1 MPQWYDVNYAY
12 SGLHSIINPPPP
24 NVDLFEE
31 EDVDVAALVAA
42 RIKATALQEQ
52 QSNSHLLV
60 QQLPIECNFCHTNY
74 QKTTCQFYPPL
85 KPDFKVMIFRNGNPV
100 VCECCDFSEEEAQEE
115 SEQQQQQQLP
125 GDTEDTCQTMQ
136 ESKNDA
142 DVPSNETT
150 NDEAATEEQ
159 TPSKVQPGWY
169 GKGWRVKSN
178 KRKRRRNT

>member
-42 RIKATALQEQ
+42 RIKVTALHDKQT
-52 QSNSHLLV
+52 SLV
-60 QQLPIECNFCHTNY
+60 IQPIECEFCHVNY
-74 QKTTCQFYPPL
+74 QKYTCQFYAPL

-100 VCECCDFSEEEAQEE
+100 VCECCDFSEEEEVE
-115 SEQQQQQQLP
+115 MEQLP

-136 ESKNDA
+136 EVKNDG
-142 DVPSNETT
+142 DVPSTDTT

-159 TPSKVQPGWY
+159 TPAKVQPGWY

-178 KRKRRRNT
+178 RRKRRRNT